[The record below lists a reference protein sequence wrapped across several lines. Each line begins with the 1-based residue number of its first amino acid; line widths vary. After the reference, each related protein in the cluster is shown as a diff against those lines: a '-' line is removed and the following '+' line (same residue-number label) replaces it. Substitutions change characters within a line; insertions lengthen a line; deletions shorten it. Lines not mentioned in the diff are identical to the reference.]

1 MVKPVSPAQP
11 LNGEG
16 SEKYEPN
23 QKRDPSEFDK
33 TLEKEKAERAR
44 AEISK
49 MSEET
54 RTKEEAERPRTYAER
69 LKDMGYYDKTSK
81 GSAPKGG
88 GGVGY
93 VPGSNNPFNPDSP
106 LNRKKG
112 GVIRGHGIERKG
124 RTKGRF
130 V

>member
-23 QKRDPSEFDK
+23 QKRGPSEFDK

-49 MSEET
+49 MLEET
-54 RTKEEAERPRTYAER
+54 RAKEEAERPRTYAER

-81 GSAPKGG
+81 GSSPKGG

-124 RTKGRF
+124 HTKGRF

>member
-16 SEKYEPN
+16 NEKYEPK
-23 QKRDPSEFDK
+23 QKRGPSEFDK

-44 AEISK
+44 AEINK

-54 RTKEEAERPRTYAER
+54 RAKEEAERPRTYAER

-112 GVIRGHGIERKG
+112 GVIRGHGIDRKG

>member
-1 MVKPVSPAQP
+1 MPTTEEVQKAKDEASKMAQ
-11 LNGEG
+11 EQRA
-16 SEKYEPN
+16 KV
-23 QKRDPSEFDK
+23 D
-33 TLEKEKAERAR
+33 AERD
-44 AEISK
+44 
-49 MSEET
+49 
-54 RTKEEAERPRTYAER
+54 RTYAER
-69 LKDMGYYDKTSK
+69 LKDMGYYDKTPK
-81 GSAPKGG
+81 GSSPKGG
-88 GGVGY
+88 GGAGY

>member
-16 SEKYEPN
+16 SEKYEPK
-23 QKRDPSEFDK
+23 QKGGPSEFDK

-49 MSEET
+49 MLEET
-54 RTKEEAERPRTYAER
+54 RAKEEAERPRTYAER

-81 GSAPKGG
+81 EVLLKA
-88 GGVGY
+88 V
-93 VPGSNNPFNPDSP
+93 VALVMFQAQTIH
-106 LNRKKG
+106 LTQTA
-112 GVIRGHGIERKG
+112 H
-124 RTKGRF
+124 
-130 V
+130 

>member
-23 QKRDPSEFDK
+23 QKRGPSEFDK

-54 RTKEEAERPRTYAER
+54 RAKEEAERPRTYSER
-69 LKDMGYYDKTSK
+69 LRDMGYYDKTSK
-81 GSAPKGG
+81 VNSPKGS

-124 RTKGRF
+124 HTKGRF